1 MSKMGDVG
9 ITRSHQ
15 YTGRGA
21 LHSVRGRSIVGLY
34 SLTRMVTSRSCDM
47 HRCPSNNVRTYIA
60 CVLSGASDVAGH
72 LCFLEEKGT

>member
-1 MSKMGDVG
+1 MGKMGDVG

-21 LHSVRGRSIVGLY
+21 LHSVGGRSIVGLY
-34 SLTRMVTSRSCDM
+34 SLARVVMSRSCDV

-60 CVLSGASDVAGH
+60 CVLSGASDVAGQ
-72 LCFLEEKGT
+72 LCSLQEKGT